1 MTSVYCLR
9 SRYGYEN
16 EGFLGTIFFK
26 QKTLYNG
33 RKLFLVYK

>member
-16 EGFLGTIFFK
+16 EGFFRDDFF
-26 QKTLYNG
+26 QAEDS
-33 RKLFLVYK
+33 V